1 MHCPISD
8 VAKQSMGLLPGLL
21 QTLSVLLCASFASAL
36 VQPTRLPIC
45 SVCPTRAPF
54 HRYRFVGKAAT
65 AGADDE
71 DNEDDDPFAD
81 LIKVRDVR
89 REIIKQKAATLLDM
103 FEDED
108 EESGDD
114 GSAEK
119 QDVKEE
125 EEEEE
130 EDAMQEEHY
139 TADEDF
145 EILEENDI
153 DDDENYRDDDAAI
166 GTRELFDRLFELA
179 DADESGGIDVDG
191 KSTLSAAQ
199 LFKPRRCDR
208 MI

>member
-1 MHCPISD
+1 
-8 VAKQSMGLLPGLL
+8 MGLQLPGLL
-21 QTLSVLLCASFASAL
+21 HTLSVLLCASFASAL

-45 SVCPTRAPF
+45 SACPTRAPF
-54 HRYRFVGKAAT
+54 HRYRIVGKAAT
-65 AGADDE
+65 AGVDDE
-71 DNEDDDPFAD
+71 DYGDDDPFAD

-89 REIIKQKAATLLDM
+89 REIIKQKAATLLDV

-114 GSAEK
+114 GSGEK

-125 EEEEE
+125 KEEENAMQEEEEE

-139 TADEDF
+139 IADEKF

-179 DADESGGIDVDG
+179 DADESGGIDFDG
-191 KSTLSAAQ
+191 KSTLSAA
-199 LFKPRRCDR
+199 
-208 MI
+208 